1 MYSLYPS
8 LRVKPSD
15 IRLTWSF
22 GFHLCALEGYARDH
36 AAPGQGGQ
44 VGRLGRLHRVRPL
57 GVSQVKQSATSW
69 KLSGN
74 TECDL
79 LSLKQQKERVF
90 PLLTI
95 LYILVFLYFSILHNS
110 QMSFLLYFSMLLVF
124 IALL

>member
-15 IRLTWSF
+15 IRLTRSF
-22 GFHLCALEGYARDH
+22 GFHLCALEGYARDY

-79 LSLKQQKERVF
+79 LSLKQQKERVLI

-95 LYILVFLYFSILHNS
+95 LYILVFLCFSVLHNS
-110 QMSFLLYFSMLLVF
+110 QMSFLLYFSM
-124 IALL
+124 